1 MKPVNTNALPQTSA
15 QGLSQHILE
24 NYRQLSS
31 SVRQDYLDYLTAKTK
46 NYAKSVT
53 VGSKT
58 SMSQGHE
65 MRTLLERI
73 YFTLEPYAVEL
84 NRVNT
89 IEGARILDLSVQPPC
104 LTNEIAEGRSGR
116 RADCTVS
123 YYRCRFSTRILSL
136 VIRGSEDCIDFFL
149 IPTDRV
155 IGLSIIEAET
165 TPLMSFT
172 FEQAQ
177 GWTVEGKELNHD
189 RLERYSLLT
198 LEHLLDRT
206 QEEQS
211 LYHRL

>member
-31 SVRQDYLDYLTAKTK
+31 SVRQDYLDYLTAKTRD
-46 NYAKSVT
+46 YAKSVS
-53 VGSKT
+53 VRCESGT
-58 SMSQGHE
+58 SQSHE
-65 MRTLLERI
+65 MKALLERI

-84 NRVNT
+84 NRVNGS
-89 IEGARILDLSVQPPC
+89 EARILELSVQPPC
-104 LTNEIAEGRSGR
+104 LTNEITDSSSQR
-116 RADCTVS
+116 RADRTVS
-123 YYRCRFSTRILSL
+123 YYRCRFSTRLLSL

-155 IGLSIIEAET
+155 LGLSLIEAQT
-165 TPLMSFT
+165 KPLMSFT
-172 FEQAQ
+172 FEHAQ

-211 LYHRL
+211 CYQRR